1 MINFKWVTHL
11 LYNMQRKKR
20 RKLIAH
26 KSAQEWLIKVTM
38 INLNRI
44 GTNFFYRIIGK
55 YYFSKVDFLK
65 FLCHQLTGSKSVT

>member
-11 LYNMQRKKR
+11 LYKMQRKKR

-38 INLNRI
+38 INLNI
-44 GTNFFYRIIGK
+44 ISTNFFVELLVNTIL
-55 YYFSKVDFLK
+55 V
-65 FLCHQLTGSKSVT
+65 KSTF

>member
-11 LYNMQRKKR
+11 LYKMQRKKR
-20 RKLIAH
+20 RKKIAH

-44 GTNFFYRIIGK
+44 SK

-65 FLCHQLTGSKSVT
+65 FLCHQLTGPKSVT